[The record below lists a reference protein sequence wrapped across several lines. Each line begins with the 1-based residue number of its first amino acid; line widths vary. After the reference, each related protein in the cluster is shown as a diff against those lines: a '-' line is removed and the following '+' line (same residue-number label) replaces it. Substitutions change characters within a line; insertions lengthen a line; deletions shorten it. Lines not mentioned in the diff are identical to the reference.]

1 MQIIQSIRDK
11 GAAIVIVVISLS
23 LIGFILM
30 DANQGQG
37 LFNSFST
44 DVGKV
49 NGEAVE
55 MNEFNNRVRMAETME
70 QQRTGQAVTGVR
82 TYQLR
87 DEMWNQIVAERIFG
101 AEAEKLGIQFTS
113 KELSYI
119 LLSNEPNNPLLQ
131 EAQLRDSVT
140 GKLNIAEAQ
149 KAIANIKKFKG
160 EQKANVD
167 AQIIEPLRLGAMVAK
182 YSGLLSASAYYPDWM
197 RKKDSAEANTYS
209 HISYV
214 MVPYSEMPDSTFKV
228 TDAEVNDYVKKNKGL
243 FKQEKG
249 KMISYITFSQLP
261 NADDSARAEDA
272 LNAIKNE
279 FATDSNV
286 NAFLLR
292 NSSVM
297 EYNDEFKPKSAY
309 NNVPVDSIISANG
322 GVYGPFVSGN
332 TYVMGKLVGSKSLP
346 DSVTARHILIPTHDR
361 QTGQQLRDDSSAH
374 RLADSLLAVINAGGN
389 FASLAAQYSSDGSK
403 DNGGDLG
410 TFGYG
415 AMVAEFQD
423 FTFNK
428 PAGSRGVVRTQFGWH
443 VIEVTNQKNFN
454 PAYKIALMA
463 KDILPGDA
471 TINAASLNAT
481 KASSL
486 KDAKSLAEYAEKNG
500 LSLTKNPT
508 IVREN
513 DFSIGALQDARQL
526 VRWVSE
532 NKAGAVSEPFAIGD
546 NFVVATIDKAFEE
559 GIQDAATARSGAE
572 SIIIK
577 EKKADVIIK
586 KIGANPTLEAA
597 ASAYGKQV
605 MEAGQDSSITLASQM
620 VPGVGIEPK
629 VIGASFN
636 KNYQGKPSPAFGGT
650 SGVFVVKVNNIAPK
664 SAPAEEEVAQ
674 RVSSKMNILRSQV
687 GNWYENLRKQA
698 KIKDSRINHY

>member
-37 LFNSFST
+37 IFSSFST

-49 NGEAVE
+49 NGEKIE
-55 MNEFNNRVRMAETME
+55 MADFNNRVRMAEAME

-87 DEMWNQIVAERIFG
+87 DEMWNQVVAEKIFG

-149 KAIANIKKFKG
+149 KAIANIKKLKG

-167 AQIIEPLRLGAMVAK
+167 AQIIEPLRLGSMVAK
-182 YSGLLSASAYYPDWM
+182 YSGLLSASAYYPEWM
-197 RKKDSAEANTYS
+197 RKKDAAEAKTFS

-249 KMISYITFSQLP
+249 KMVSYITFSQLP
-261 NADDSARAEDA
+261 TAEDSSRAESSLAA
-272 LNAIKNE
+272 LRSE

-292 NSSVM
+292 NSSVI
-297 EYNDEFKPKSAY
+297 EYADEFKPKSAY
-309 NNVPVDSIISANG
+309 GDIPVDSIIAANG
-322 GVYGPFVSGN
+322 NVYGPFVSGN
-332 TYVMGKLVGSKSLP
+332 NLVIGKLVGSKSLP
-346 DSVTARHILIPTHDR
+346 DSVRARHILIATRDR

-374 RLADSLLAVINAGGN
+374 RLADSLLAVLNAGGN
-389 FASLAAQYSSDGSK
+389 FAALAAQYSADGSK

-410 TFGYG
+410 TFGFG
-415 AMVAEFQD
+415 AMVQEFQD

-428 PAGSRGVVRTQFGWH
+428 PVGTRGVVQTQFGWH

-454 PAYKIALMA
+454 PAYKIALMG
-463 KDILPGDA
+463 KEILPGDA

-486 KDAKSLAEYAEKNG
+486 KDAKNLAEYAAKNG
-500 LSLTKNPT
+500 LSLTQNPT
-508 IVREN
+508 VVKEN
-513 DFSIGALQDARQL
+513 DYSIGTLQDARQL
-526 VRWVSE
+526 VRWISE
-532 NKAGAVSEPFAIGD
+532 NKVGAVSEPFPIGD

-572 SIIIK
+572 AMIIK
-577 EKKADVIIK
+577 EKKAEVIIK
-586 KIGANPTLEAA
+586 KMGANPTLDAA

-605 MEAGQDSSITLASQM
+605 MEAGQDSTLTFTTQM
-620 VPGVGIEPK
+620 IPGVGIEPK
-629 VIGASFN
+629 VVGASFN
-636 KNYQGKPSPAFGGT
+636 KNYQSKPSPAFGGT
-650 SGVFVVKVNNIAPK
+650 SGVFVIKVNSIAEK
-664 SAPAEEEVAQ
+664 TVSEEEAAQ
-674 RVSSKMNILRSQV
+674 RAASKLGMLRSQT

-698 KIKDSRINHY
+698 VIKDNRINHY